1 MKIIR
6 DVEEMMAL
14 SRSWAG
20 RTVGFVPTMGYLH
33 RGHTSLMQL
42 TRPLCEHLV
51 VSIFVNPLQFHAN
64 EDLGRYPRDPEG
76 DAQKCAAAG
85 VDVLFIPEGFYPT
98 NFRTRVIV
106 SGVSSRWE
114 GAERPGHFEGVA
126 TVVAR
131 LLGIVAPTVACFGE
145 KDFQQL
151 EVIRSMARDLALPVR
166 ILSGPL
172 VRDDDGVALSSRN
185 VYLSPSQRERARSLN
200 RALFAIRDHRGT
212 VGERLAAGA
221 ACVDSDKIDYLA
233 IVDAEDL
240 EPLSDDAPVT
250 RPARAIVTARYG
262 AVRLLD
268 NVAIEPDPR

>member
-6 DVEEMMAL
+6 DIDEMMVL

-20 RTVGFVPTMGYLH
+20 SQVGFVPTMGYLH

-42 TRPLCEHLV
+42 TRPLCAQLV
-51 VSIFVNPLQFHAN
+51 VSIFVNPLQFNAN

-85 VDVLFIPEGFYPT
+85 VDVLFIPEGFYPP

-106 SGVSSRWE
+106 NGVSSRWE

-185 VYLSPSQRERARSLN
+185 VYLSPSQRERARSLH
-200 RALFAIRDHRGT
+200 RALYAIRDHRGT
-212 VGERLAAGA
+212 VRERLAVGA
-221 ACVDSDKIDYLA
+221 ERVDSDKVDYLA

-240 EPLSDDAPVT
+240 EPLPADEPVT
-250 RPARAIVTARYG
+250 RSARAIVTARYG

-268 NVAIEPDPR
+268 NVAIEPDRR